1 MTRLFKKS
9 SAEHSFH
16 ICRHDKLLVSSTIGV
31 CCTRNEYFLYFEMDK
46 NVIEKAGGIVISNS
60 KPIRLVMLFRV
71 ENDDWSF
78 PKGHVES
85 GETFEA
91 AALREV
97 EEETGLKGTII
108 SKLPVLEY
116 THVSEKCVNV
126 HMYAMKCTQ
135 KNNFKPEHKRDKV
148 VWVPLAEVSK
158 KLTYENLSSY
168 FSKIEPVI
176 RKLSAESDF

>member
-1 MTRLFKKS
+1 
-9 SAEHSFH
+9 
-16 ICRHDKLLVSSTIGV
+16 
-31 CCTRNEYFLYFEMDK
+31 MDK
-46 NVIEKAGGIVISNS
+46 NLIEKAGGIVISNS
-60 KPIRLVMLFRV
+60 KPTKVVMLFRV

-85 GETFEA
+85 GETFEE

-97 EEETGLKGTII
+97 EEETGLIGTII
-108 SKLPVLEY
+108 SKLPILEY
-116 THVSEKCVNV
+116 NHASEKHVNV
-126 HMYAMKCTQ
+126 HMYAMKCSEED
-135 KNNFKPEHKRDKV
+135 NFKLEHKRDKV